1 MTKAT
6 AALAQRSLAIGYSAA
21 IIGGVVSLILGL
33 IVTDLTNGTPDIW
46 IWVLIQTILGAG
58 VILGT
63 TFSTAAF
70 NFAKD
75 SGKSVGAV
83 AGARA
88 LNLVLG
94 AIWSAIVTLWAF
106 AKAIDSAQKLLDY
119 SYPQPTMRAITADSL
134 LNDFLPAFV
143 LIVVALVGMY
153 LLVTGRARSSRK

>member
-1 MTKAT
+1 MTKT
-6 AALAQRSLAIGYSAA
+6 SVLAQRALAIGYSAP

-33 IVTDLTNGTPDIW
+33 IVTDVTQGTPDIW
-46 IWVLIQTILGAG
+46 IWVLIQALLGAG

-63 TFSTAAF
+63 VFSTSAF
-70 NFAKD
+70 NFAKE

-83 AGARA
+83 SGARA

-94 AIWSAIVTLWAF
+94 AIWSAVVTIWAF
-106 AKAIDSAQKLLDY
+106 AKAIDSAEKLRDY
-119 SYPQPTMRAITADSL
+119 SFPQLTMRAITADNL

-153 LLVTGRARSSRK
+153 LLVTGRARGSRN